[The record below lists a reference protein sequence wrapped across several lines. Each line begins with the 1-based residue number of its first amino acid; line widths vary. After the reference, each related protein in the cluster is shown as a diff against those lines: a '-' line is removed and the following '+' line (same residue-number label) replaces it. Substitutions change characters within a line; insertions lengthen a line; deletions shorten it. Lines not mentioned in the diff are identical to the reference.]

1 MSDTPAAIRFKGM
14 GQVFKTASGPLEAL
28 RGVDFSVTRHEFV
41 AVLGPSGCGKSTLL
55 RSIAGL
61 LRPTSGSI
69 EVFGLTVTEPRD
81 DIGIVF
87 QKPTLLPWANVE
99 DNVVFPIKH
108 KTGRVGVDDRVK
120 ARNLLNMVGL
130 EGFEKRM
137 PAELSGGMQQRV
149 GIARALLLN
158 PDILLMDEPFS
169 ALDEQN
175 KVLLQEELLRIWEE
189 TRKTVLFITH
199 SVDEAVTL
207 GDRIMVMTAHPGRE
221 KATLEVPFERPRQVL
236 ELRARP
242 EYGEFV
248 FNIWSYL
255 REEVQRARA
264 QDEGSAS

>member
-1 MSDTPAAIRFKGM
+1 MSEAPAAIRFKSV
-14 GQVFKTASGPLEAL
+14 GQVFKTDSGPLEAL
-28 RGVDFSVTRHEFV
+28 RGVDFSVARHEFV

-61 LRPTSGSI
+61 LKPTSGSL
-69 EVFGLTVTEPRD
+69 EVFGLEVTEPRD

-108 KTGRVGVDDRVK
+108 KTGKVSQDDRVE
-120 ARNLLNMVGL
+120 ARKLLKMVGL

-169 ALDEQN
+169 ALDALTRE
-175 KVLLQEELLRIWEE
+175 EMGFELLRIWQEHP
-189 TRKTVLFITH
+189 KTVLFITH
-199 SVDEAVTL
+199 SISEAVL
-207 GDRIMVMTAHPGRE
+207 LADRVLVMS
-221 KATLEVPFERPRQVL
+221 ERPGCVIRDLDVPLPRPRSIETTTSKVMNDFSGQ
-236 ELRARP
+236 LR
-242 EYGEFV
+242 
-248 FNIWSYL
+248 SL
-255 REEVQRARA
+255 LLKRA
-264 QDEGSAS
+264 S